1 MIKKSNNIQIN
12 LQQNLLMI
20 LCFKI
25 ITIILFIIIS
35 ESNVKIYLNL

>member
-1 MIKKSNNIQIN
+1 MIKKSNNIQTN

-25 ITIILFIIIS
+25 IIIILFIITS